1 MLEIKQ
7 KFNIDI
13 PVLPPIQLQAIPVGF
28 DPPVAEDDG
37 LIQAIEEETT
47 SQGVWQLQERPDP
60 TELESY
66 WRKVETDIQNDP
78 EWVWMNDEAEA

>member
-1 MLEIKQ
+1 MLEIKP
-7 KFNIDI
+7 KYNIDL
-13 PVLPPIQLQAIPVGF
+13 PALPPIQLQAIPVEF
-28 DPPVAEDDG
+28 DPPVEEDDE

-47 SQGVWQLQERPDP
+47 SQDVWQLQERPDP

-66 WRKVETDIQNDP
+66 WRKVEADIQNDP

>member
-1 MLEIKQ
+1 MLEINRNY
-7 KFNIDI
+7 NIGLPALRSI
-13 PVLPPIQLQAIPVGF
+13 QRQAMPVEF
-28 DPPVAEDDG
+28 DPPVEEDDE

-47 SQGVWQLQERPDP
+47 SQDVWQLQERPDP

-66 WRKVETDIQNDP
+66 WRKVEADIQNDP

>member
-1 MLEIKQ
+1 MLEIKP
-7 KFNIDI
+7 KYNID
-13 PVLPPIQLQAIPVGF
+13 LPALPSIQLQAMPVEF
-28 DPPVAEDDG
+28 DPPVEEDDE

-47 SQGVWQLQERPDP
+47 SQDVWQLQERPDP

-66 WRKVETDIQNDP
+66 WRKVEADIQNDP

>member
-1 MLEIKQ
+1 MLEIKP

-13 PVLPPIQLQAIPVGF
+13 SVLPPIQLQAIPVGF
-28 DPPVAEDDG
+28 DPPVEEDDE

-60 TELESY
+60 TELENY
-66 WRKVETDIQNDP
+66 WKKVETDIQNDP

>member
-13 PVLPPIQLQAIPVGF
+13 PVLPPIQLQAMPVKF
-28 DPPVAEDDG
+28 DPPVEEDDE

-66 WRKVETDIQNDP
+66 WRKVEADIQNDP